1 MVWVLNGGLPSVIML
16 ASWLYC
22 CNFIVCLYHV
32 TMVYHVT
39 SFPKCHT
46 PPLVPSHIQ
55 ITIWTTSLTWVI
67 HASFCDFLFYSTVVQ
82 ASLLSV
88 DTASQDLCLGTSL
101 NSPHAHSFPPCYSGP
116 IPRLFSS
123 ESLEY
128 HYADYGFFSSPLSV
142 SVECWP
148 LESWGLASFRLNSQF
163 LCQVIVSSIWRLECE
178 FKSDNSGKS
187 PDLGLTGR
195 VFTVKS
201 QGLECFIPWLLLQ
214 FSFFLLV
221 KMDFINAWYDTVVNC
236 LLYICSE
243 FPHLCFFIVY
253 NLDF

>member
-1 MVWVLNGGLPSVIML
+1 MHTLSLHATLAPYPGCFLLSHLSIIML
-16 ASWLYC
+16 
-22 CNFIVCLYHV
+22 
-32 TMVYHVT
+32 TM
-39 SFPKCHT
+39 
-46 PPLVPSHIQ
+46 
-55 ITIWTTSLTWVI
+55 
-67 HASFCDFLFYSTVVQ
+67 
-82 ASLLSV
+82 ASLAV
-88 DTASQDLCLGTSL
+88 HC
-101 NSPHAHSFPPCYSGP
+101 
-116 IPRLFSS
+116 
-123 ESLEY
+123 
-128 HYADYGFFSSPLSV
+128 LSV